1 MQFTGALIRDVR
13 GEVGQLMR
21 AGRTMMQL
29 SGYAIRI
36 AELLDAEPAA
46 ARPAPPPAA

>member
-36 AELLDAEPAA
+36 AELLDATGDGDVATKLV
-46 ARPAPPPAA
+46 